1 MRDLPLKSNE
11 PHLHSIKMRLIRQEV
26 IGIMISILY
35 LIGTMPSFLPSGM
48 MPSSVLVRHHLLSPC
63 YCVAIKF
70 RIAHPAVNVFAP
82 VTEIIEKEGA

>member
-1 MRDLPLKSNE
+1 
-11 PHLHSIKMRLIRQEV
+11 
-26 IGIMISILY
+26 
-35 LIGTMPSFLPSGM
+35 MPSFLPSRM

-63 YCVAIKF
+63 YCVTVKF